1 MLSNR
6 AYNILRLLSR
16 SNESLWPEEIN
27 YTISDFTDLLKEGLV
42 TEHDKTHPAEPGE
55 YPLTTSAFK
64 ITPKGLSAL
73 LEHEE
78 EISKQSK
85 NFEISMRSLKW
96 SIVAG
101 IASIVGIIVSILL
114 TLLPILMKK

>member
-1 MLSNR
+1 MLSDR
-6 AYNILRLLSR
+6 AYNILRLLCR
-16 SNESLWPEEIN
+16 SNEALWPEEIN
-27 YTISDFTDLLKEGLV
+27 YTTSDFTDLLNNGFV
-42 TEHDKTHPAEPGE
+42 TKHDKTHPAEPGE

-64 ITPKGLSAL
+64 ITPQGLSAL
-73 LEHEE
+73 MEHEE
-78 EISKQSK
+78 EISRLSK

>member
-42 TEHDKTHPAEPGE
+42 TKHDKTHPAEPGE

-64 ITPKGLSAL
+64 ITPQGLSAL
-73 LEHEE
+73 MEHEE
-78 EISKQSK
+78 EISRLSK
-85 NFEISMRSLKW
+85 NFEISMQSLKW
-96 SIVAG
+96 SIVAA